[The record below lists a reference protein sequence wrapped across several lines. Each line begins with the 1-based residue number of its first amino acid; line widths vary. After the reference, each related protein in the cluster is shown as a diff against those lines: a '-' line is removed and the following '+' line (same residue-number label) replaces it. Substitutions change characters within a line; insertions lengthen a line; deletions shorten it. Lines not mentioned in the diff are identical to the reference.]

1 VSPDLLSKQTHHS
14 HYYHSKPDSVEKL
27 LSRIEESG
35 AKEEIIAALLGTG
48 LPSPNKTV
56 SVRGTPW
63 TQPQSSSDSRSTS
76 QAAQP
81 DSPPEDDG
89 YDHPEDLIS
98 PLSIVTTA
106 IATNTSAQ
114 CERLR
119 SQMPMQPG
127 VREAIM
133 APIKERLGAYF
144 CKLGQISIIAIPGYF

>member
-1 VSPDLLSKQTHHS
+1 LSEHISHS
-14 HYYHSKPDSVEKL
+14 NCYCSKPDSVEKL

-35 AKEEIIAALLGTG
+35 AREEIIAALLGTG

-56 SVRGTPW
+56 SIRGTPW
-63 TQPQSSSDSRSTS
+63 TQAQTSSESRDTS
-76 QAAQP
+76 QSAQP
-81 DSPPEDDG
+81 GSPVQEEDFEK
-89 YDHPEDLIS
+89 PEDLIS
-98 PLSIVTTA
+98 PLSIVTSA

-127 VREAIM
+127 MREAIM

-144 CKLGQISIIAIPGYF
+144 CKLKAVT